1 MRRDQY
7 IATRYILSMARSR
20 STPRDNLTDTDFQ
33 LLAEFRYTLRRF
45 LHFSTEAAEDAWPTA
60 QVSDGT

>member
-1 MRRDQY
+1 MV
-7 IATRYILSMARSR
+7 RSR
-20 STPRDNLTDTDFQ
+20 NTPRDSLTDTDFQ

-45 LHFSTEAAEDAWPTA
+45 LHFSSEAAEDAWLIA